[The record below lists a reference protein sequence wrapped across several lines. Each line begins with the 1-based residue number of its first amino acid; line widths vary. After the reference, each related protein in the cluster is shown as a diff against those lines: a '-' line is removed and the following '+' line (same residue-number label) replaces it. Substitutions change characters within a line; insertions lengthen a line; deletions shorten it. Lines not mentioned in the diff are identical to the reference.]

1 MLPFEP
7 CAGCSLV
14 NIMSKVVNI
23 ALLGRG
29 NVGKQWLALFPQIK
43 SSLAR
48 LAQVKLV
55 LIANSTKSLYQEE
68 GCSLQDIEQ
77 FEQRAKPTE
86 FGDLIDNLSQQH
98 GSQLLV
104 LDLTASAKVANAYF
118 TFAEIGWNI
127 ISANKLPLTFSR
139 ERQSYL
145 NHLLKH
151 NNCFWGINA
160 TVGAA
165 LPVQSSLSELLQ
177 SGDRLYELSGVF
189 SGSLSYLLGKYD
201 GSSSFMELI
210 LSAKEQGITEPDPRD
225 DLSGADVARKLLIL
239 SRIAGY
245 KLDIND
251 IDVSPLLPEALME
264 GSLQEFLSRGEQID
278 QFMNEQF
285 ALAVKDG
292 KKLVYKAQATFVDS
306 IVEAKVG
313 LVSELP
319 SSANA
324 QLTPLDNVFVLK
336 TDFYSQNP
344 LVVRGPGAGTKITA
358 TAVNIDLNTYVT
370 KVALSNNEL

>member
-1 MLPFEP
+1 
-7 CAGCSLV
+7 
-14 NIMSKVVNI
+14 MSKVVNI

-29 NVGKQWLALFPQIK
+29 NVGKQWLALFSQIK
-43 SSLAR
+43 SSLAS

-86 FGDLIDNLSQQH
+86 FGDVIDNLSQQH

-118 TFAEIGWNI
+118 TFAELGWNI

-145 NHLLKH
+145 NHLLKQ

-201 GSSSFMELI
+201 GSSSFMDLI

-251 IDVSPLLPEALME
+251 IDVSPLLPKALME

-278 QFMNEQF
+278 QFMSEQF
-285 ALAVKDG
+285 ALAIKDG